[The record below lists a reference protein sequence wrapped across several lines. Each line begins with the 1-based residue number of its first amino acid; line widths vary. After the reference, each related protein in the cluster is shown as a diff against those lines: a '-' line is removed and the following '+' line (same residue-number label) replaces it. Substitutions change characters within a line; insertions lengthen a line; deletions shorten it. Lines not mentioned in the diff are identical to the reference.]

1 MFATMLTLDM
11 PAQSTSACLSG
22 GLNPPSIQWTLPSND
37 RKYIISGINISA
49 NERRLNKEEQQ
60 LLWSALIASSQLAYE
75 L

>member
-1 MFATMLTLDM
+1 MLATILTIDI
-11 PAQSTSACLSG
+11 PAHSTSACLSG
-22 GLNPPSIQWTLPSND
+22 WLNPPSIHWTLPPND